1 MSIHNPQQSG
11 VSAGT
16 PFLDARIKGYCFSF
30 IAISVISSLYA
41 TLVYDMNAIW
51 LIPPFITGYLAYR
64 LMVKTS
70 NVFNALQRIHDTL
83 VQANRGEFHVRITRT
98 QKLGEV
104 GKVAWEVNDFLDKV
118 ESYFKEVDSCF
129 SHVSRGDYGR
139 PALSQGLPGL
149 LKQSLS
155 NINSALLEMQ
165 KGTKMVAAN
174 ALHSELHSLNGKH
187 LINNLRQTQND
198 LMHISE
204 EMIQVE
210 FIVKEN
216 GDAAQKSQE
225 SVRQMAKS
233 LDNISSTINSIA
245 QVVGKLGEDS
255 AKITESLSIITDIAD
270 QTNLLALNAAI
281 EAARAG
287 EQGRGFAVV
296 ADEVKALS
304 HRTKAAAVE
313 VTSTITNFSLHV
325 DEMITQANH
334 SNTLSTQVGVIVS
347 GFKVQF
353 DAFAAGSDE
362 TLRAIESTKN
372 RAFGSLVK
380 ADHVIFKQ
388 NGYIALDHSKDRQN
402 EIAAT
407 SVSHHECRLGKW
419 YYEGSGAE
427 YFSNTAAYSKLEA
440 PHAAVHLAIQ
450 NAVSLRDSDWG
461 NNQTIKQEIIDSM
474 ARAED
479 ESYKILQHID
489 AMIDQHHAEKQG

>member
-1 MSIHNPQQSG
+1 MSIHHPQQSG

-16 PFLDARIKGYCFSF
+16 PFLNAHIKGYCLSF
-30 IAISVISSLYA
+30 IAISVMSSCYVI
-41 TLVYDMNAIW
+41 LVYDLNAIW
-51 LIPPFITGYLAYR
+51 LIPPLITSYLAYR
-64 LMVKTS
+64 LMIKMS

-83 VQANRGEFHVRITRT
+83 KQANQGEFHVRITRT
-98 QKLGEV
+98 AKLGEV

-118 ESYFKEVDSCF
+118 ESYFKEVDACF

-139 PALSQGLPGL
+139 PALHQGLPGL

-155 NINSALLEMQ
+155 NINSALSDMQ
-165 KGTKMVAAN
+165 KGTDMIAAN
-174 ALHSELHSLNGKH
+174 ALHSELHSLNGQH
-187 LINNLRQTQND
+187 LIKNLRQTQND
-198 LMHISE
+198 LIRITE

-210 FIVKEN
+210 SIVKEN
-216 GDAAQKSQE
+216 GEAAQNSQQ
-225 SVRQMAKS
+225 SVSQMVSA
-233 LDNISSTINSIA
+233 LENISSTINSIA
-245 QVVGKLGEDS
+245 QVVGRLGEDS
-255 AKITESLSIITDIAD
+255 AKITKSLSIITDIAD

-304 HRTKAAAVE
+304 HRTKAAATE

-334 SNTLSTQVGVIVS
+334 SNTLSAEVGSIVS
-347 GFKVQF
+347 GFKEQF

-362 TLRAIESTKN
+362 TLRAIENTKD

-388 NGYIALDHSKDRQN
+388 NGYIALDHSKDRLS
-402 EIAAT
+402 EITAT
-407 SVSHHECRLGKW
+407 SVKHHECRLGKW
-419 YYEGSGAE
+419 YYEGPGAD
-427 YFSNTAAYSKLEA
+427 YFSNTAAYSKLDE
-440 PHAAVHLAIQ
+440 PHEAVHLAIQ
-450 NAVSLRDSDWG
+450 KAVSLRDADWG
-461 NNQTIKQEIIDSM
+461 SNQSVKQEIIDSM
-474 ARAED
+474 ALAED
-479 ESYKILQHID
+479 ESYKILQYID

>member
-16 PFLDARIKGYCFSF
+16 PFLNTRIKSYCLSF
-30 IAISVISSLYA
+30 ITISVLSSLYVTIA
-41 TLVYDMNAIW
+41 YDMNAIW
-51 LIPPFITGYLAYR
+51 LIPPLITSYIAYR
-64 LMVKTS
+64 LMVKTNS
-70 NVFNALQRIHDTL
+70 VFNALQRIHDTL
-83 VQANRGEFHVRITRT
+83 QKANKGEFHIRITST
-98 QKLGEV
+98 EKLGEV

-139 PALSQGLPGL
+139 PALHQGLPGL
-149 LKQSLS
+149 LKQSLI
-155 NINSALLEMQ
+155 NINSALEEMQ
-165 KGTKMVAAN
+165 KGTEMIAAN

-198 LMHISE
+198 LMRISE

-210 FIVKEN
+210 SIVKEN
-216 GDAAQKSQE
+216 GEAAQNSQQ
-225 SVRQMAKS
+225 SVRQMISA
-233 LDNISSTINSIA
+233 LDKISSTINSIA

-255 AKITESLSIITDIAD
+255 TKITESLSIITDIAD

-304 HRTKAAAVE
+304 HRTKTAAIE
-313 VTSTITNFSLHV
+313 VTSTITDFGLHV
-325 DEMITQANH
+325 DEMITQAHH
-334 SNTLSTQVGVIVS
+334 SNKLSTEVGVIVS
-347 GFKVQF
+347 GFKEQF
-353 DAFAAGSDE
+353 DTFAAGSEE
-362 TLRAIESTKN
+362 TLRAIVHTKD

-388 NGYIALDHSKDRQN
+388 NGYIALDHSTDRQN
-402 EIAAT
+402 EITAT

-419 YYEGSGAE
+419 YYEGFGAD
-427 YFSNTAAYSKLEA
+427 YFSNTAAYTKLEA
-440 PHAAVHLAIQ
+440 PHIAVHLAIQ
-450 NAVSLRDSDWG
+450 NAVSLRDADWG
-461 NNQTIKQEIIDSM
+461 NNQTIKQEIISAM

-479 ESYKILQHID
+479 ESYKILQYID
-489 AMIDQHHAEKQG
+489 AMLDQHHAEKQG